1 VKSGQILGQNNAPLD
16 KAAYNRTYPRMN
28 NQLGKDEHR
37 KCNEESDMHFNVVK
51 EGKATEATSRGAE
64 HGEEQQ
70 RQPCDQRDDEQSAM
84 QEF

>member
-1 VKSGQILGQNNAPLD
+1 VKSGQILGQNNTPLD

-51 EGKATEATSRGAE
+51 ERKPTDAPSRGTE
-64 HGEEQQ
+64 DGEEQQ
-70 RQPCDQRDDEQSAM
+70 RQPCDQRDYEKPAT